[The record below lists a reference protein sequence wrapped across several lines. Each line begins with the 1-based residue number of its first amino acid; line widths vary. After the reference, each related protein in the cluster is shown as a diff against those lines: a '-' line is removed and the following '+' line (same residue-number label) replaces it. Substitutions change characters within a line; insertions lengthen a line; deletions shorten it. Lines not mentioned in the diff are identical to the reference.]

1 MIDKN
6 GKTRLSNSRSIENLD
21 LEAVSHD
28 LTKTRL
34 NVTVLPKTSKWLKGQ
49 GNASQTIDGLVAA
62 AIAGKIQPADDDSQ
76 EIEELTRENSELKA
90 QLSKLESQL
99 QKESED
105 RRDYAKQTRENSDL
119 KAQISQLEKET
130 EEPPDYQVIRDKV
143 LSSLKLGKQAPG
155 YKTAVKA
162 IDRFIAEMP

>member
-6 GKTRLSNSRSIENLD
+6 GKIRLSNSRSIENLE

-28 LTKTRL
+28 QTKTRL

-62 AIAGKIQPADDDSQ
+62 AIAGIQPSDDSQ
-76 EIEELTRENSELKA
+76 VEELTRENSELKA
-90 QLSKLESQL
+90 QLSQLENQL
-99 QKESED
+99 QKEAEE
-105 RRDYAKQTRENSDL
+105 RRDYAKLTRENSDL
-119 KAQISQLEKET
+119 KAQLSQLQKES
-130 EEPPDYQVIRDKV
+130 EEPRDYQVIRDKV

-155 YKTAVKA
+155 YKTAAKA
-162 IDRFIAEMP
+162 IDRFIAEMQ

>member
-6 GKTRLSNSRSIENLD
+6 GKRRLSNSRSIENLE

-28 LTKTRL
+28 QTKTRL

-62 AIAGKIQPADDDSQ
+62 AIAGIQPGDDSQ
-76 EIEELTRENSELKA
+76 VEELTRENSELKDQLSQLENQLQKESEERRDYAKLTRENSELKA
-90 QLSKLESQL
+90 QLSQL
-99 QKESED
+99 QKESE
-105 RRDYAKQTRENSDL
+105 
-119 KAQISQLEKET
+119 
-130 EEPPDYQVIRDKV
+130 EPRDYQVIRDKV

-162 IDRFIAEMP
+162 IDRFIAEMQ